1 MVIWNQLIKIRI
13 KRRCN
18 NQQFKNEKNFYHYF
32 FSWCF
37 FFAPVYAGYDD
48 PWTDGINE
56 GAIGKYDDPWTDGI
70 NEGAI
75 GKYDDPWTDGINEG
89 AISW

>member
-1 MVIWNQLIKIRI
+1 MKKLIIGV
-13 KRRCN
+13 
-18 NQQFKNEKNFYHYF
+18 F
-32 FSWCF
+32 FLSTF
-37 FFAPVYAGYDD
+37 LTAPVFAGYDD
-48 PWTDGINE
+48 PR
-56 GAIGKYDDPWTDGI
+56 TDGI